1 VTEITVISDDD
12 GVVDCIE
19 QPEPPKKRPTTTLA
33 PQQEEAVRLIRS
45 RITGANPEKLTYL
58 AGYAGTGK
66 STILPFILDDAG
78 INPNDIAF
86 VAPTGK
92 AAKVMRTK
100 LKAQGFT
107 NWMATTYH
115 SAIYRARPAPIAM
128 LEGNLD
134 EARRHLDEL
143 IAHGGQGR
151 ELEFLDTK
159 KMVKRLTEELENAYS
174 SDKPSFQLNMDC
186 GMESKKLIVVDEG
199 SMVGVT
205 GASDLMYWGVPIL
218 VMGDPGQLP
227 PVEEEPGLTCGT
239 PDYFLTEI
247 HRQALDNPILEI
259 ATMAREGKQIPEGVY
274 GDGRAVVIKR
284 SAFNDGHFDWREP
297 APKFIVGANK
307 TRWAVTKLL
316 RSGYLGEGAERLGP
330 RTGEPM
336 IVRKNSR
343 QYPNLVNGSDVTAV
357 TDGQLVANQTT
368 FTMSFEDEDGVKY
381 TNKCFQ
387 GHFEEHFSRK
397 PGGYSTDSRAAYR
410 AKKNSVELDWG
421 WAITCHKAQGSQYD
435 DVVVID
441 ESGMF
446 REDSAK
452 WKYTAVTRAA
462 EQLTLLV

>member
-1 VTEITVISDDD
+1 MT
-12 GVVDCIE
+12 
-19 QPEPPKKRPTTTLA
+19 QLA

-45 RITGANPEKLTYL
+45 RITGANPEPLTYL

-78 INPNDIAF
+78 INPADIAF

-92 AAKVMRTK
+92 AAKVMRNK
-100 LKAQGFT
+100 LKAQGFS

-128 LEGNLD
+128 LEDNL
-134 EARRHLDEL
+134 EAEKRHLDDLVRHGDPARTLEL
-143 IAHGGQGR
+143 LTA
-151 ELEFLDTK
+151 K
-159 KMVKRLTEELENAYS
+159 KAVKRLTEELEIAYT
-174 SDKPSFQLNMDC
+174 SDKPSFQLNLDC
-186 GMESKKLIVVDEG
+186 GMEAKKLIVVDEG
-199 SMVGVT
+199 SMVGIT
-205 GASDLMYWGVPIL
+205 GSRDLLYWGVPIL

-227 PVEEEPGLTCGT
+227 PVEEEPGLTGGT

-247 HRQALDNPILEI
+247 HRQALDNPILQL
-259 ATMAREGKQIPEGVY
+259 ATMAREGKRITEGVY
-274 GDGRAVVIKR
+274 GDGRAQVVAR
-284 SAFNDGHFDWREP
+284 SKFNDGFFDWREP

-307 TRWAVTKLL
+307 TRWSVTKLL
-316 RSGYLGEGAERLGP
+316 RSGYLGEGVERMGP
-330 RTGEPM
+330 RAGEPL

-343 QYPNLVNGSDVTAV
+343 QFPNLVNGADVTAV
-357 TDGQLVANQTT
+357 TDGDLLANQST
-368 FTMSFEDEDGVKY
+368 FLMSFEDEDGVKY
-381 TNKCFQ
+381 TPKVFQ
-387 GHFEEHFSRK
+387 GHFEEHFSRQANK
-397 PGGYSTDSRAAYR
+397 YSTDSRSAFR

-435 DVVVID
+435 DCVVID

-452 WKYTAVTRAA
+452 WLYTAITRAA